1 MQSVAF
7 QRIQDVIEE
16 TNDAFSF
23 CGSVNTDY
31 AEFAALSIHAFK
43 QALSDPGLTRGQLVQ
58 MLREGMREHPPEY
71 HNLRG
76 WAGMMA
82 RYVSHRANGN
92 ESQTRAF

>member
-1 MQSVAF
+1 MQSVAH

-58 MLREGMREHPPEY
+58 MLREGMRAHPPED
-71 HNLRG
+71 HNQSG

-82 RYVSHRANGN
+82 RYVTHRANTNIVQSG
-92 ESQTRAF
+92 SF